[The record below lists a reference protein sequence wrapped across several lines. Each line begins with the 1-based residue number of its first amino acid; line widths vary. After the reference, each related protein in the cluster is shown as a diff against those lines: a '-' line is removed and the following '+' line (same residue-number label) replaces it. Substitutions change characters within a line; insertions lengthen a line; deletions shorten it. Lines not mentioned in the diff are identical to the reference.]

1 MFVRAVR
8 ALLHPVAHGG
18 PVDATSVLT
27 AERVAR
33 TPDERAR
40 AGRFVRLVLA
50 VDDAVAQP
58 VRLDALPAGALPL
71 VVVAYFPAIAEEGY
85 WGKWNGTR
93 LVCVLVLA
101 SKAAGGCPS

>member
-1 MFVRAVR
+1 MQVFVRAVR

-18 PVDATSVLT
+18 PVDAPAVLA
-27 AERVAR
+27 AERVTR

-58 VRLDALPAGALPL
+58 VRLDALAAGALPL
-71 VVVAYFPAIAEEGY
+71 VVVAYFPTITEERCGRT
-85 WGKWNGTR
+85 GF
-93 LVCVLVLA
+93 
-101 SKAAGGCPS
+101 